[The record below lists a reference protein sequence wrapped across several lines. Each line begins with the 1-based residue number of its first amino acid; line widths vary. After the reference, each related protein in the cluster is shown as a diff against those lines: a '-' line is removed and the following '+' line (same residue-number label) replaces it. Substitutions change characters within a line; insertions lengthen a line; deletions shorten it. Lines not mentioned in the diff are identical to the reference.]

1 MRPTEQTANAERYG
15 KGGVSVLPKN
25 TMILRMAAIGCVLGV
40 GIGSFVLTRAL
51 LPKTPVAEATQASV
65 FQADEVS
72 ELLKMEESKVPFS
85 GEMNGI
91 TFKNQVEAKDFG
103 VPGCLPTDASE
114 DQILASPLKVAAGY
128 LPKELKEDNTFA
140 SSCDDRLISFA
151 VTYHGPEA
159 SITISRFASK
169 TVASDAPEER
179 MTPAKVSGKSAVLIT
194 GLPAVGS
201 PRDGSVFPQRLIVLE
216 EFGVTQILASG
227 LTEDELIKI
236 AEGVK

>member
-1 MRPTEQTANAERYG
+1 M
-15 KGGVSVLPKN
+15 LPKSALA
-25 TMILRMAAIGCVLGV
+25 LRMAAIGCILGV

-51 LPKTPVAEATQASV
+51 FPKTPVVEATQASV

-72 ELLKMEESKVPFS
+72 ELLRMEESKVPFR

-91 TFKNQVEAKDFG
+91 IFKDQVEAKDFG
-103 VPGCLPTDASE
+103 VPGCLPTDTTE
-114 DQILASPLKVAAGY
+114 DQILVSPLNAAAGY
-128 LPKELKEDNTFA
+128 LPKELKEDSTYA

-159 SITISRFASK
+159 SVTISRFASK
-169 TVASDAPEER
+169 TVASDAPAER
-179 MTPAKVSGKSAVLIT
+179 MTPAKVSGKAAVIIT

-201 PRDGSVFPQRLIVLE
+201 PRDGSVVPQRLVVLE

-227 LTEDELIKI
+227 LTEDELMKI